1 MYAPKDMRKCPPDAQ
16 NEYTMA
22 AVSST
27 ENEVYTVT
35 AESEAAAATYC
46 DGQWTR
52 RSELRVDY
60 IFTLVI

>member
-1 MYAPKDMRKCPPDAQ
+1 
-16 NEYTMA
+16 MA